1 MTEEAKA
8 CALCGT
14 GLRRNNRTGYCGTT
28 PECRAA
34 RKVEYRKMF
43 PEDSERVN
51 ARQRAYYSEDVKERI
66 ARWNREHPEVK
77 ALTRARQRAKKKGVP
92 FSLTKQDIPP
102 IPEVCPVLGI
112 PLRSTKTRGGDGNSP
127 ALDRIKPA
135 LGYVP
140 GNIQWISAKANMIKS
155 DATSDELFRVAEF
168 VRRLE
173 DG

>member
-1 MTEEAKA
+1 MTTDRKT
-8 CALCGT
+8 CQLCGRA
-14 GLRRNNRTGYCGTT
+14 LRATNVTGYCQQT

-34 RKVEYRKMF
+34 RKKETRRLW
-43 PEDSERVN
+43 PEDSEKVN
-51 ARQRAYYSEDVKERI
+51 ARQRGYYNEDVKDRI

-77 ALTRARQRAKKKGVP
+77 ALSRARQRAKKKGVP
-92 FSLTKQDIPP
+92 FSITKDDIPP
-102 IPEVCPVLGI
+102 IPETCPVLGI
-112 PLRSTKTRGGDGNSP
+112 PLRSTTTRGGDGNSP
-127 ALDRIKPA
+127 ALDRIKPE

-173 DG
+173 HA